1 MSTTNYTIST
11 TTNSL
16 TSTSTNINTNHVIV
30 GDNTISSLTPSVDH
44 IKIGNVESFTITSSD
59 LIIPEYYFNPKIIDI
74 NVYGHDKPKVVEV
87 EFKYQHDTVKIKS
100 ICCDEDDFD
109 LKKGVYIALS
119 KLLHGKEY
127 TTEGVEEKAHELSLK
142 KDNEKM
148 INKAIKDYYKKLK
161 DKEEA
166 ERKEEQERLAK
177 LKRKKKNEERKRRR
191 KEKAQNE
198 LKKLI
203 KEATTD

>member
-1 MSTTNYTIST
+1 MSTNNYSIST
-11 TTNSL
+11 TTTTGS
-16 TSTSTNINTNHVIV
+16 STSINTIYGVTDAGIATTLSPNAYVKLGEI
-30 GDNTISSLTPSVDH
+30 DSY
-44 IKIGNVESFTITSSD
+44 TITTGNGYM
-59 LIIPEYYFNPKIIDI
+59 ITEHFFEPKIVDI

-100 ICCDEDDFD
+100 ICCDEDEFD
-109 LKKGVYIALS
+109 LKKGVYIAMS
-119 KLLHGKEY
+119 KLLYGDKY

-148 INKAIKDYYKKLK
+148 VNKAIKDYHKKLK

-166 ERKEEQERLAK
+166 ERKEEQEKLAK

-203 KEATTD
+203 KEATMD

>member
-1 MSTTNYTIST
+1 MNTNNYSIST
-11 TTNSL
+11 TTTTTGS
-16 TSTSTNINTNHVIV
+16 STSINKNHEITSAGSIYTFEPSLGYVKL
-30 GDNTISSLTPSVDH
+30 GD
-44 IKIGNVESFTITSSD
+44 VESFTITSSD
-59 LIIPEYYFNPKIIDI
+59 LIIPEYHFIPKIIDI

-87 EFKYQHDTVKIKS
+87 EFKYEYSTTKVKS
-100 ICCDEDDFD
+100 ICCDEDEFD
-109 LKKGVYIALS
+109 LKKGVYIAMS
-119 KLLHGKEY
+119 KLLYGDKY

-148 INKAIKDYYKKLK
+148 INKAIKDYHKKLK

-166 ERKEEQERLAK
+166 ERKEEQEKLAK
-177 LKRKKKNEERKRRR
+177 LRRKKKNEERKRRR

-203 KEATTD
+203 KEATMD

>member
-1 MSTTNYTIST
+1 MSTNNYSIST
-11 TTNSL
+11 TTTTGS
-16 TSTSTNINTNHVIV
+16 SINMNPIYGVPNV
-30 GDNTISSLTPSVDH
+30 SSNAY
-44 IKIGNVESFTITSSD
+44 IKIGEIDSYTITTD
-59 LIIPEYYFNPKIIDI
+59 NGHMITEYFLEPKIVDI

-100 ICCDEDDFD
+100 ICCDEDEFD
-109 LKKGVYIALS
+109 LKKGVYIAMS
-119 KLLHGKEY
+119 KLLYGDKY

-148 INKAIKDYYKKLK
+148 VNKVIKDYHKKLK

-166 ERKEEQERLAK
+166 ERKEEQEKLAK

-203 KEATTD
+203 KEATMD

>member
-1 MSTTNYTIST
+1 MSTNNYSIST
-11 TTNSL
+11 TATTTGS
-16 TSTSTNINTNHVIV
+16 STSINKSHEITSAGFIY
-30 GDNTISSLTPSVDH
+30 TFEPSLGYVKLG
-44 IKIGNVESFTITSSD
+44 KIDSYTITTGNGHM
-59 LIIPEYYFNPKIIDI
+59 ITECFFEPKIVDI

-87 EFKYQHDTVKIKS
+87 EFKYGYGTIKVKS
-100 ICCDEDDFD
+100 ICCDEDEFD

-119 KLLHGKEY
+119 KLLYGKEY

-148 INKAIKDYYKKLK
+148 INKAIKEYHQKIKS
-161 DKEEA
+161 KEEV
-166 ERKEEQERLAK
+166 ERKKEEERLAK